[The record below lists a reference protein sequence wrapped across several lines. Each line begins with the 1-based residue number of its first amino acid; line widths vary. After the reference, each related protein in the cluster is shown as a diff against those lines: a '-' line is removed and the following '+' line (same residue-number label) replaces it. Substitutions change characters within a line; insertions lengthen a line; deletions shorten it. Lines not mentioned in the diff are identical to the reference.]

1 MFNYKIYGVILE
13 SDLEIPMLVRADKGE
28 KADIFLKETIFSEDD
43 RKLYLEEETVLGDD
57 LSFFCNDD
65 LICVIKTGKTILY
78 ESMPDGDIDRIRAFI
93 LGYGM
98 AMLFLQ
104 RKMLAVHC
112 SGIRYG
118 DKAIMI
124 SGGSGSGKSSL
135 ARQFLE
141 HGYGLMAD
149 DMMVA
154 GAIKIPDTES
164 ENTTKI
170 GNKSKAEIE
179 NSPGNKTGSG
189 IQNET
194 VLAYPAFPA
203 AKLCADLVARK
214 GIDTEGLYHIT
225 ENKDKYLVPYEGDF
239 SCESARLEA
248 LCVIVVLAPEADVE
262 ILEVSGA
269 DKLRLL
275 IDNLFIDRSI
285 MFYNNNPL
293 AVSVAAQLAA
303 HIRVIVVGRPDGRD
317 TTLEQFEGL
326 KKIL

>member
-13 SDLEIPMLVRADKGE
+13 SDLDIPMLVRAEAGE
-28 KADIFLKETIFSEDD
+28 KADIFLREAVFSENE
-43 RKLYLEEETVLGDD
+43 RNLYLEEGTVLGDD

-65 LICVIKTGKTILY
+65 LICVIKNGNTILY
-78 ESMPDGDIDRIRAFI
+78 ESLPGGNADRVKSFI

-112 SGIRYG
+112 SGIRFG
-118 DKAIMI
+118 EKAIMI

-154 GAIKIPDTES
+154 GLVKMSDT
-164 ENTTKI
+164 KL
-170 GNKSKAEIE
+170 
-179 NSPGNKTGSG
+179 
-189 IQNET
+189 QNDEEDRSRTEDETET

-203 AKLCADLVARK
+203 TKLCADLMARN
-214 GIDTEGLYHIT
+214 GIDTEGLHHIT
-225 ENKDKYLVPYEGDF
+225 ENEDKDKYLVPYEGDF
-239 SCESARLEA
+239 SCDPASLEA
-248 LCVIVVLAPEADVE
+248 LCVIGVLASEAEVE
-262 ILEVSGA
+262 VLEVFGVS
-269 DKLRLL
+269 KLKLL
-275 IDNLFIDRSI
+275 IDNLFIERSI
-285 MFYNNNPL
+285 MFYKNNPVT
-293 AVSVAAQLAA
+293 VSLAAQLAA

-317 TTLEQFEGL
+317 TTEEQYGKL
-326 KKIL
+326 INVL